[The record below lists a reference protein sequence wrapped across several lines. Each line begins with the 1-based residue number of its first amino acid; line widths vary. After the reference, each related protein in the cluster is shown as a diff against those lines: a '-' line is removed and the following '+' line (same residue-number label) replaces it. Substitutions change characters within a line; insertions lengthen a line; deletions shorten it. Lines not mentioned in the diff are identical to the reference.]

1 MLNRSSGSVSALIQ
15 GAADGS
21 LANRWFIFLHGIKIA
36 LLSNGHKRKLEKQAS
51 LISLIT
57 LRNDV
62 VLACLSAQWGR
73 VGVCLFLF
81 DLSAANISRT
91 IQVQSSCNLSLRQG
105 DN

>member
-1 MLNRSSGSVSALIQ
+1 MFNRSSGFVSALIR

-36 LLSNGHKRKLEKQAS
+36 LLSNGHPRKLEEQAS

-62 VLACLSAQWGR
+62 VLACPSAQWGR
-73 VGVCLFLF
+73 VWVYLFLF
-81 DLSAANISRT
+81 VLSAANIS
-91 IQVQSSCNLSLRQG
+91 
-105 DN
+105 